1 MSTPCRQCLHLN
13 EKDWTKDE
21 RWACNY
27 LRTLWRWV
35 FDQLM
40 QSMHHHMLIA
50 MGTSQKV
57 DITLDQMYWMGEL
70 GLGLKG
76 IEKLPYRQ
84 TIYGVYISSC
94 SWAQRG
100 QDTSSLNI
108 GHIIRINVK
117 KW

>member
-1 MSTPCRQCLHLN
+1 
-13 EKDWTKDE
+13 
-21 RWACNY
+21 
-27 LRTLWRWV
+27 
-35 FDQLM
+35 
-40 QSMHHHMLIA
+40 
-50 MGTSQKV
+50 
-57 DITLDQMYWMGEL
+57 MGEL

-117 KW
+117 K